1 MSWFKN
7 LNMNNKSVR
16 VNFRSALAVG
26 KFVSG
31 TPGEKSNPC
40 GLLDTIFYD
49 EGVEN
54 HSKQQN
60 NSDLTK
66 IDEL

>member
-1 MSWFKN
+1 
-7 LNMNNKSVR
+7 MNNQSVQ

-49 EGVEN
+49 EGAEN
-54 HSKQQN
+54 HS
-60 NSDLTK
+60 T
-66 IDEL
+66 

>member
-1 MSWFKN
+1 
-7 LNMNNKSVR
+7 MNNQSVQ

-31 TPGEKSNPC
+31 TFKEKSNPY